1 MTDESSGRKDDRAWL
16 PLTLRE
22 AVKCLS
28 EADRAIVASW
38 YWRTSSMIEMISA
51 DLERLQEALER
62 IAKNPGCGLWQCG
75 LWAKVALEGAKEVQG

>member
-1 MTDESSGRKDDRAWL
+1 
-16 PLTLRE
+16 
-22 AVKCLS
+22 
-28 EADRAIVASW
+28 
-38 YWRTSSMIEMISA
+38 MIEMISA